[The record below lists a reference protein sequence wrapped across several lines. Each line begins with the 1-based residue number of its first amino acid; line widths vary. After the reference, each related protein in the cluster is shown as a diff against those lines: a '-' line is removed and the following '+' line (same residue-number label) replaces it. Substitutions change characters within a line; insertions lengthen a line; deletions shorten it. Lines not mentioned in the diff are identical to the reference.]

1 MATQLMTAQRTPT
14 PLVFDDRPRALL
26 ALNDSWLMI
35 KRSCMHIIR
44 NTDQLLG
51 TFFQPIMFLVL
62 FSLVFGGAISRALPP
77 GVSYLNFLMAGIIV
91 QTTAF
96 GSTTTATA
104 VCNDL
109 QKGIIDR
116 FRSLPMANL
125 AVLNGHV
132 VSDLLRNFIS
142 TLVMLT
148 AGLVIGFRSGASL
161 VDWLLIAGIIV
172 LFTLAFS
179 WLSAI
184 VGVMAK
190 SVEGV
195 QWLMFVLVFP
205 LTFASTAFV
214 PSEGMNPILKVF
226 ALNQPITQVIEA
238 VRALMLGKP
247 LGNYG
252 WLSVAWSLGILAVAV
267 PLASWLFRRRTS
279 N

>member
-1 MATQLMTAQRTPT
+1 MAATLI
-14 PLVFDDRPRALL
+14 FDDRPRFVM

-62 FSLVFGGAISRALPP
+62 FSLVFGGAISKALPP
-77 GVSYLNFLMAGIIV
+77 NVSYLNFLMAGIIV

-96 GSTTTATA
+96 GSTTTATS

-142 TLVMLT
+142 SMVMIV
-148 AGLVIGFRSGASL
+148 AGLVIGFRSSASL
-161 VDWLLIAGIIV
+161 VDWLLIAGLIV

-252 WLSVAWSLGILAVAV
+252 WLSVAWSLGILVVAV

-279 N
+279 K